1 MKIEKVLKTISDK
14 RRLRILML
22 LDTKELCVCQI
33 MAIIGVSQ
41 SLVSKNLSLLSSA
54 EFLEERRDGK
64 LVFYKVKKA
73 PGSDIAQIMRLLRIL
88 LKGDKDILSDLKTLD
103 ECMEFQKKTGSCNMK
118 TFLAYMRQRK
128 KKRNSEKVDL

>member
-22 LDTKELCVCQI
+22 LDTKELCVCQT